1 MSSRRVIRRHQPLIS
16 LRIPFDVQRLPPP
29 PTITLR
35 KNFQS
40 TLRLSNNRIPLS
52 RRPPFIV
59 PIPIAGG
66 STKNSESRN
75 EDHAAPVTPC
85 MPGGVGSLE
94 IADVDKDADEPEY
107 DLSDIESEGSL
118 YDLHPHNVVPESL
131 TTKIPKPPG
140 EAGRPGSGGFNL
152 EETLG
157 WPKEYFN
164 KIQVRHKSLKIGQS
178 LIAHRSKYKI
188 WFRRIWMSPTATTSS
203 HHTRLIGSVER
214 CVPLALTF

>member
-40 TLRLSNNRIPLS
+40 TLRPSSNRIPLS
-52 RRPPFIV
+52 RRPPFVV
-59 PIPIAGG
+59 PMPVAGG
-66 STKNSESRN
+66 SAKNSESRN
-75 EDHAAPVTPC
+75 GDHAAPVQCT
-85 MPGGVGSLE
+85 PGGVRSKM
-94 IADVDKDADEPEY
+94 ADVDNDADKPES
-107 DLSDIESEGSL
+107 DLSDTENEE
-118 YDLHPHNVVPESL
+118 DLHEFHPHDKVLQSF
-131 TTKIPKPPG
+131 TAKIPKPPG

-157 WPKEYFN
+157 WPKEEFN
-164 KIQVRHKSLKIGQS
+164 KIQVSYKSLKIIQS
-178 LIAHRSKYKI
+178 LILCRSKHKI
-188 WFRRIWMSPTATTSS
+188 WLQRILTSPTATTSS

-214 CVPLALTF
+214 YVLPWTF